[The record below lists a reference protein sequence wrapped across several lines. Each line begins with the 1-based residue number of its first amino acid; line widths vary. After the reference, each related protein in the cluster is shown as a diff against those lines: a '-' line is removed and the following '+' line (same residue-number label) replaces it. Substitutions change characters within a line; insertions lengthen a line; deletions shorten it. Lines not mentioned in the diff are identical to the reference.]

1 MENEMQWSMQK
12 NISNYVN
19 ILDRLTEKYIK
30 LSKQVGAKVVDFK
43 HETHGD
49 IARSIT
55 ATELEISRTE
65 VERPTSW
72 REYSFTDG
80 NTTNDSQIDYQVEQ
94 SNESVESNNSII
106 DGVSEMEQTQASGIG
121 LLDEPK
127 GNLMDVLVQPEDQ
140 NEDQNEEL
148 EQTLSSHP
156 STLMELFPQMITQMG
171 KTSHRKHFPKPVDA
185 LLQRYTKMRPIG
197 SKARTGKPSPRGDC
211 HDFCQSGDEHNL
223 KAAVKSCVALIHSPV
238 QRHSNLTQPLQVWGA
253 SSGSEGDRA
262 RRAGQWTEF
271 SLLMQS
277 KESMNHT
284 FTVFKGSHPCSPLS
298 GKPQGQSYSTAV
310 QSPAQTLR
318 FNRSNGPYVMES
330 STVPKT
336 LQSLLNTRARNHNGY
351 GGSPKALARQNPV
364 SSSIHEQHFRS
375 PKRRL
380 YHQDCHSPSR
390 IRSDSL
396 QSSLQPGGMYS
407 PAKKEAFRN
416 LYHKWVCLA
425 KAPLSK
431 CSPCRCSARRL
442 EANIGSSSSSASAP
456 SALALSPHR
465 SNLRKRARELY

>member
-43 HETHGD
+43 HETNGD
-49 IARSIT
+49 IAQSIT
-55 ATELEISRTE
+55 ATELEISRIA
-65 VERPTSW
+65 ERPTSW

-94 SNESVESNNSII
+94 SNESVESNDSII
-106 DGVSEMEQTQASGIG
+106 DGVSEMDQTQASGIG
-121 LLDEPK
+121 LLDEPQ
-127 GNLMDVLVQPEDQ
+127 GNLMDVLLQP
-140 NEDQNEEL
+140 EDQNEEL
-148 EQTLSSHP
+148 EQTLSSPH

-171 KTSHRKHFPKPVDA
+171 KTSPR
-185 LLQRYTKMRPIG
+185 QRYTKMRPIG
-197 SKARTGKPSPRGDC
+197 SKAGTGKPSPRGDC
-211 HDFCQSGDEHNL
+211 HDLCQSGDEHNL
-223 KAAVKSCVALIHSPV
+223 KAAVKSCV
-238 QRHSNLTQPLQVWGA
+238 
-253 SSGSEGDRA
+253 
-262 RRAGQWTEF
+262 
-271 SLLMQS
+271 
-277 KESMNHT
+277 SMNHT
-284 FTVFKGSHPCSPLS
+284 FTVSKGSHPCSPLS

-336 LQSLLNTRARNHNGY
+336 LQSLLNTRWRNHNGY

-364 SSSIHEQHFRS
+364 SFSIHEQHSRS

-380 YHQDCHSPSR
+380 YHQDCHSPSW

-396 QSSLQPGGMYS
+396 QSSLRPGGMYS
-407 PAKKEAFRN
+407 PAKIEEAFRK
-416 LYHKWVCLA
+416 LYHKCVCLA

-442 EANIGSSSSSASAP
+442 EAQANIGSSSSSASAP

-465 SNLRKRARELY
+465 SNLRKRARELD